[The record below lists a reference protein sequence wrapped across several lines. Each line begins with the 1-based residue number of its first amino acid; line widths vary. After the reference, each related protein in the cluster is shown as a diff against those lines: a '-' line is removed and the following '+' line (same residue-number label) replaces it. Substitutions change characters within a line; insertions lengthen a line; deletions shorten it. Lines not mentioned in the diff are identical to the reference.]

1 VPRDDA
7 AHDQAPLLLDAGAL
21 AGLLADPHRRGV
33 VAALVLGAHT
43 FEDVRVATGLDA
55 RAVARALTRLVGAG
69 LVERAEDG
77 TLALLAEAFALAAR
91 ASSQPAAPIEHAE
104 EVGDVDPDSAKV
116 LRAFV
121 RDGRLSSIPTSRT
134 KRLVV
139 LDMLAQEFEPGERY
153 SEATVNLMLGK
164 WHADTAALRRYLVD
178 EGFLDREARQYWRM
192 GGTVDA

>member
-1 VPRDDA
+1 MPRDDA
-7 AHDQAPLLLDAGAL
+7 ARESTPLLLDAEAL

-33 VAALVLGAHT
+33 VAALILGAHT
-43 FEDVRVATGLDA
+43 LEDVRVATGLDA
-55 RAVARALTRLVGAG
+55 RAAGRALTRLVGAG

-91 ASSQPAAPIEHAE
+91 AAAPIERDDD
-104 EVGDVDPDSAKV
+104 VGDVDPDAAKV

-121 RDGRLSSIPTSRT
+121 RDGRLSGIPTSRT

-153 SEATVNLMLGK
+153 SEAMVNLTLGR

-178 EGFLDREARQYWRM
+178 EGFLDREAGQYWRM
-192 GGTVDA
+192 GGTVDG

>member
-1 VPRDDA
+1 MPRDDTA
-7 AHDQAPLLLDAGAL
+7 REPTPVLLDAGAL
-21 AGLLADPHRRGV
+21 AGLLADPHRRTV

-55 RAVARALTRLVGAG
+55 KALGRALTRLVGAG
-69 LVERAEDG
+69 LVERADDG

-91 ASSQPAAPIEHAE
+91 AAAPE
-104 EVGDVDPDSAKV
+104 ERDDEIGDVDPDSAKV

-153 SEATVNLMLGK
+153 SEAMVNLMLGR

-178 EGFLDREARQYWRM
+178 EGFLDREAGQYWRM

>member
-1 VPRDDA
+1 MQGR
-7 AHDQAPLLLDAGAL
+7 QAEHSPASSA
-21 AGLLADPHRRGV
+21 
-33 VAALVLGAHT
+33 
-43 FEDVRVATGLDA
+43 
-55 RAVARALTRLVGAG
+55 AG

-91 ASSQPAAPIEHAE
+91 AAAPIEHAD
-104 EVGDVDPDSAKV
+104 EVGDVDPDAAKV

-153 SEATVNLMLGK
+153 SEAMVNLMLGK

-178 EGFLDREARQYWRM
+178 EGFLDRDAGQYWRM